1 MCGICGLVYRDP
13 RRQPPVEVLTRM
25 AGTLR
30 HRGPD
35 DEGVYAHG
43 GVGLAHRRL
52 SILDL
57 SSAGHQPMAN
67 EDGSVWIIFNGE
79 IYNFADLRRQLEP
92 RHSFRSHT
100 DTEVLVHLYEEC
112 GWRMVDM
119 LDGMFAFAIF
129 DLSRQQVL
137 LARDPFGIKPLFYS
151 FNDSRFV
158 FGSEIKPLLASGE
171 VSRAIDPAALNDYFD
186 FLWIPAPRSIYA
198 DVRKVLPAH
207 VMTLDLQAWELQSR
221 CYWDVKYDPRLGR
234 SLDDWASEV
243 DHELERSVT
252 AQMVAD
258 VPIGSFLSGGIDSSL
273 VARAAAMTSDR
284 QLRTFTIDFR
294 DQRFSE
300 RKFAAEVAAKIN
312 SDAAFRCVRPGE
324 VSQVPKLVEYF
335 DEPFADSS
343 MLPTFA
349 VSRIT
354 REHTTVA
361 LSGDGGDEL
370 FAGYTHHRLAHQISK
385 LDLLPDWFNALA
397 FQWTTFLF
405 PSTVRVHQWGRRLA
419 FPYELRRLTGARLPG
434 RSHRHDILSADYRET
449 RESRFWH
456 IHEWLPKLH
465 GLPPV
470 TQVQLYDLAFYL
482 PNDMLV
488 KVDRASMAHSLEVRV
503 PFLSR
508 RLAELAFRIPE
519 EVRFQSGQDKRV
531 LRRLMRRHFGEDLA
545 HREKMGFGIPLHA
558 WMQTAA
564 RERREELLSAPV
576 MKSGLLDTTGVR
588 QLLVDVAGD
597 YSAWRVDRSEEL
609 FALLVFNAWWER
621 YCN

>member
-13 RRQPPVEVLTRM
+13 RREPPAEVLKRM
-25 AGTLR
+25 AGTVR

-35 DEGVYAHG
+35 DEGLYVHG

-57 SSAGHQPMAN
+57 SRAGHQPMAN
-67 EDGSVWIIFNGE
+67 EDGSVWIVFNGE
-79 IYNFADLRRQLEP
+79 IYNFAELRRPLES
-92 RHSFRSHT
+92 RHSFRSQT
-100 DTEVLVHLYEEC
+100 DSEVLVHLYEER
-112 GWRMVDM
+112 GWRMVDE

-129 DLSRQQVL
+129 DSTRQQIL
-137 LARDPFGIKPLFYS
+137 LARDPFGIKPLYYS
-151 FNDSRFV
+151 FNDDRFV

-186 FLWIPAPRSIYA
+186 FLWIPAPRSIYS
-198 DVRKVLPAH
+198 DVRKLLPAH
-207 VMTLDLQAWELQSR
+207 VMTLDLRAWELQIHR
-221 CYWDVKYDPRLGR
+221 YWDVKYAPQQGR
-234 SLDDWASEV
+234 SLDDWADEV
-243 DHELERSVT
+243 DHELARSVT
-252 AQMVAD
+252 SQMVSD

-273 VARAAAMTSDR
+273 VARAAALTSDR
-284 QLRTFTIDFR
+284 RLRTFTIDFC
-294 DQRFSE
+294 DEKFSE
-300 RKFAAEVAAKIN
+300 RKYAAEVAAKIN
-312 SDAAFRCVRPGE
+312 SDATFRCVESGNI
-324 VSQVPKLVEYF
+324 SQVTDLVEYF

-370 FAGYTHHRLAHQISK
+370 FSGYSHHRLAHQTAK
-385 LDLLPDWFNALA
+385 LDVLPDWFNALA
-397 FQWTTFLF
+397 FRWATRVF
-405 PSTVRVHQWGRRLA
+405 PSTVRAHQWGRRLA
-419 FPYELRRLTGARLPG
+419 FPYELRRLTSARLPG
-434 RSHRHDILSADYRET
+434 RSHRLAVLSADYREVK
-449 RESRFWH
+449 EARFWH
-456 IHEWLPKLH
+456 VDEWLPKLH

-470 TQVQLYDLAFYL
+470 TQVQIYDLMFYL

-488 KVDRASMAHSLEVRV
+488 KVDRASMAHSLEARV

-519 EVRFQSGQDKRV
+519 EVRFQPGQDKRV
-531 LRRLMRRHFGEDLA
+531 LRRLVQRHFGEDLA
-545 HREKMGFGIPLHA
+545 HREKMGFGIPLRS
-558 WMQTAA
+558 WMQEAA
-564 RERREELLSAPV
+564 RDRREELLSAPV
-576 MKSGLLDTTGVR
+576 MKSGLLDAGGVR
-588 QLLVDVAGD
+588 QLLVDVGSD